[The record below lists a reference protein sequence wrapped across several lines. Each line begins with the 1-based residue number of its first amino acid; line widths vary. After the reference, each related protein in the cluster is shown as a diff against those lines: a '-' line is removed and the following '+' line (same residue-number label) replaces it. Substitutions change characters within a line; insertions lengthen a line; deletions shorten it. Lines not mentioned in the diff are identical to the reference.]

1 MINADPRCLLI
12 STESELAGDVAEISI
27 AVKCLMQIKQNTLLD
42 NGHNSSHLRNILL
55 VCEGEKSF
63 ITFILIKTESQHFS
77 PRILTLN
84 YSTLLF
90 TNIT

>member
-55 VCEGEKSF
+55 VCEGEK
-63 ITFILIKTESQHFS
+63 II
-77 PRILTLN
+77 
-84 YSTLLF
+84 Y
-90 TNIT
+90 NI